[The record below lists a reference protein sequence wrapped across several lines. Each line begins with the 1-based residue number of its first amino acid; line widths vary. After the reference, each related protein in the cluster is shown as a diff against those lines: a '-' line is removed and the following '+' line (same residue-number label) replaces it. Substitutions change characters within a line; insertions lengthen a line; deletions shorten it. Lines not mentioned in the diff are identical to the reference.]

1 MNFSGILSRKAGMN
15 NAATS
20 SRVSNPAAAAKAR
33 SYAGMSA
40 ATGTDDAPVTV
51 IAEMRDVEV
60 IYDEQGHAIREEV
73 SNEQRIV
80 TGMRQDAVDVAPIQ
94 GPTPTMPKATATPK
108 QEAAPKQETSPKQD
122 AAPKQA
128 EAPKDTPTQKAS
140 APKTKAAAP
149 KASAPKTKAT
159 APKTAAPKTD
169 TPKAP
174 EKPRYTMLQYSEK
187 CIALFGDTKP
197 IKEELKKIGGRYN
210 PNLHPF
216 GQETNVPGWVFPNKY
231 REDVEQLINRK
242 S

>member
-15 NAATS
+15 SAATS

-33 SYAGMSA
+33 SYSGMSA

-80 TGMRQDAVDVAPIQ
+80 TGMRHDAVDVAPIQ
-94 GPTPTMPKATATPK
+94 GPTPTMPKATDTPK
-108 QEAAPKQETSPKQD
+108 QEAAPAPK
-122 AAPKQA
+122 AAPKA
-128 EAPKDTPTQKAS
+128 TPTQKAS

-149 KASAPKTKAT
+149 KASAPKTKDT

-216 GQETNVPGWVFPNKY
+216 GQETNVPGWVFPNKAKADL
-231 REDVEQLINRK
+231 EALITNH
-242 S
+242 